1 MNPYASCELC
11 PHHCKVN
18 RTIGQFGVC
27 RQLDIMNI
35 AWIGLH
41 KGEEPPI
48 SKEFG
53 SGTIFFTGCS
63 LHCPFCQN
71 EQISSSH
78 TTFQTLVTIEELA
91 SYMIELQEMKAASI
105 NLITG
110 THFIPS
116 IRESIIIAKKNG
128 LTIPIVWNSSGFE
141 SVEGLT
147 LIDDVIDLYLLDI
160 KTLDE
165 ATSKLYCSYREYPD
179 VIRKVIDFLLDSG
192 RNTYVDEHESLYGM
206 LIRHLV
212 FPSSLES
219 TYSVLKYFAKTLKD
233 KAYLSLMVQFIHP
246 HEHTG
251 EPYISE
257 DEYNTLLDVLEELGI
272 ENGFVQEL
280 EDNVDWIPDFTSD
293 NPFPP
298 GFAYPLAS
306 FLDKR
311 GFNQ

>member
-1 MNPYASCELC
+1 
-11 PHHCKVN
+11 
-18 RTIGQFGVC
+18 
-27 RQLDIMNI
+27 MNI

-48 SKEFG
+48 SKEIG

-71 EQISSSH
+71 EQISSFH
-78 TTFQTLVTIEELA
+78 TTFHTLVSEEELA
-91 SYMIELQEMKAASI
+91 SYMIELQDIGAATI

-116 IRESIIIAKKNG
+116 IRESLIIAKERG

-141 SVEGLT
+141 SIEGLA
-147 LIDDVIDLYLLDI
+147 LIDDLIDLYLIDI

-165 ATSKLYCSYREYPD
+165 KTSVTYCSYKQYPN
-179 VIRKVIDFLLDSG
+179 VIRDVVDYLIALDK
-192 RNTYVDEHESLYGM
+192 RTYVDEEGSLFGL

-212 FPSSLES
+212 FPSSLKS
-219 TYSVLKYFAKTLKD
+219 TYEVLDYFSTHLKER
-233 KAYLSLMVQFIHP
+233 AHLSLMVQFINP
-246 HEHTG
+246 KERTG

-257 DEYNTLLDVLEELGI
+257 KEYNELLDYLDKLGI
-272 ENGFVQEL
+272 EDGYVQEL
-280 EDNVDWIPDFTSD
+280 EDNVDWIPDFSKE

-298 GFAYPLAS
+298 HFASPLAS
-306 FLDKR
+306 FLEKR
-311 GFNQ
+311 GTIQ